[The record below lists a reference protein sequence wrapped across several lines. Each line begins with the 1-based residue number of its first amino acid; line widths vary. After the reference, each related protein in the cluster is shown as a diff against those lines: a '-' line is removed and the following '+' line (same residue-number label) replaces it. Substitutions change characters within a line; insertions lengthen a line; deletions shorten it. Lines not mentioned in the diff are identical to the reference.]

1 MSEAG
6 FVDSAGVPRAAPRVG
21 AQVPWQPSLAIN
33 RRLVRTIV
41 SIVVVGLAWE
51 VVTRTLVT
59 NRLVIVPLS
68 EVVSTF
74 VNALVRERFWEDVR
88 VTFTELLIA
97 FAIAGVLGIV
107 IGLLMAIS
115 DAFHDYL
122 NFWVSA
128 FYATPTVAIAP
139 LFIIW
144 FGLGME
150 SKIAVAA
157 LLGVFPVIINTEAGI
172 RTTDRQLLEAARSF
186 QATDFQIFRKLLVPS
201 ALPFILT
208 GLRLA
213 VGRALVGVVVAEF
226 FGSRRGLGNLILS
239 SSQVFDTAMLFMAV
253 IILASAGALLV
264 ALLSSI
270 EQRLAP
276 WRKFEFH

>member
-1 MSEAG
+1 MHG
-6 FVDSAGVPRAAPRVG
+6 T
-21 AQVPWQPSLAIN
+21 IT
-33 RRLVRTIV
+33 RTLV
-41 SIVVVGLAWE
+41 SIGVVALAWE
-51 VVTRTLVT
+51 AVTRTLAT

-68 EVVSTF
+68 EVINTF
-74 VNALVRERFWEDVR
+74 FSALQQGRFWEDVR
-88 VTFTELLIA
+88 VTFSELLIA
-97 FAIAGVLGIV
+97 FALAGILGIL

-115 DAFHDYL
+115 DAMHDYL

-128 FYATPTVAIAP
+128 LYATPTVAVAP

-150 SKIAVAA
+150 SKVAVAA
-157 LLGVFPVIINTEAGI
+157 LLGIFPVIINTEAGI
-172 RTTDRQLLEAARSF
+172 RTTDRQLLETARSF
-186 QATDFQIFRKLLVPS
+186 QATDFQIFRKVLIPS
-201 ALPFILT
+201 ALPFIVT

-226 FGSRRGLGNLILS
+226 FGSRRGLGNLVLS
-239 SSQVFDTAMLFMAV
+239 SSQVFDTATLFMAV
-253 IILASAGALLV
+253 IVLASAGALLV
-264 ALLSSI
+264 SLLSTI

>member
-6 FVDSAGVPRAAPRVG
+6 LVDSAGVPRAAPRAGV
-21 AQVPWQPSLAIN
+21 QVPRRRPLAIN

-41 SIVVVGLAWE
+41 SIVVVALAWE

-74 VNALVRERFWEDVR
+74 VNALVRVRFWEDVR

>member
-1 MSEAG
+1 MSDARLIDAAG
-6 FVDSAGVPRAAPRVG
+6 AAQAAPRPRVKV
-21 AQVPWQPSLAIN
+21 APRRSLALN
-33 RRLVRTIV
+33 RPFVRTLI
-41 SIVVVGLAWE
+41 SIVVVALAWE
-51 VVTRTLVT
+51 VVTRTLVS

-68 EVVSTF
+68 EVANTF
-74 VNALVRERFWEDVR
+74 LSSIQRGRFWDDVR
-88 VTFTELLIA
+88 VTFMELLIA
-97 FAIAGVLGIV
+97 FAIAGFLGIV
-107 IGLLMAIS
+107 VGVLMAIS
-115 DAFHDYL
+115 DAIHDYL

-128 FYATPTVAIAP
+128 LYATPTVAVAP

-144 FGLGME
+144 FGLGIE

-157 LLGVFPVIINTEAGI
+157 LLGIFPVIVNTEAGI
-172 RTTDRQLLEAARSF
+172 RTTDRQLVEAARSF
-186 QATDFQIFRKLLVPS
+186 QATDFQIFRKVLIPS
-201 ALPFILT
+201 ALPFIVA

-239 SSQVFDTAMLFMAV
+239 TSQVFDTATLFMAV